1 MIDLKKIIKKKRER
15 FNEKEKKCQRWT
27 CVRIARETKRRSEQ
41 KAREKGKSEKEKTKK
56 KIKELEKD
64 NSHFFFFFF
73 FACLR
78 PISCSRIF
86 FYKMRVLKR
95 DRIYKIKR
103 ETNLREKKI
112 EKIEK
117 LQQISTSYLHT
128 KKKKRN

>member
-73 FACLR
+73 CVFTPDLVLAN
-78 PISCSRIF
+78 F
-86 FYKMRVLKR
+86 FL
-95 DRIYKIKR
+95 
-103 ETNLREKKI
+103 
-112 EKIEK
+112 
-117 LQQISTSYLHT
+117 
-128 KKKKRN
+128 